1 MHRALL
7 PLLLLAAFAYVHYAP
22 GTPRPR
28 AAIDEDM
35 PQPTESYD
43 VADAPRSIEE
53 LKQRLARILE
63 REHIAGASVALVD
76 RNGPIWVGGF
86 GVRDRATGALVDGDT
101 AFRVGS
107 LTKSVIALGVMR
119 LVDQGKL
126 DVDRPLRE
134 ILPDVAID
142 NPWEAVAPVTLA
154 HCLEHTAG
162 FDDVRFNEI
171 FATDEGITVRDALAI
186 NPRSR
191 KVRWKPGT
199 RHSYSNVGYTV
210 AARAIEV
217 ASGEPFDQY
226 LRREILGPL
235 GITDADF
242 RRTSTLMPRLAIG
255 YMENARPVVFRSF
268 AHRPAG
274 ALLASANDI
283 AKLVH
288 FWIVR
293 GEGYPPIVSRTG
305 LARIERG
312 GTLPYPRV
320 DAEYG
325 FANYSDVMHPV
336 ISHGHDGGMP
346 GFHASFRYF
355 SDLGIGY
362 ALLLNSN
369 YSFRG
374 YFEIRSLMFEYMT
387 RGRTFPR
394 PPPATATERPAA
406 HFYAGAAPQNSAFGF
421 VDSIFQGWT
430 VAPFDNDSLRVTE
443 LSGASW
449 KLIPTRDGGYR
460 FPRSSGS
467 SVRFTTN
474 ADGKP
479 IMLLGFNYA
488 EAGSEWAAYMRL
500 AALKLAMALLWF
512 APLWAA
518 FELAFRAIVR
528 RRMLPRSLVLWP
540 ALAGLT
546 CRAIPRLLDKAFFD
560 GVIGMVHPLTIG
572 LCAATIVYAIASV
585 ATLVSCIRWLGRPDR
600 PRLLAMVMPLACGLA
615 FTLLALWLG
624 SNGFIGIRTWAW

>member
-1 MHRALL
+1 
-7 PLLLLAAFAYVHYAP
+7 
-22 GTPRPR
+22 
-28 AAIDEDM
+28 M
-35 PQPTESYD
+35 PEPTESY
-43 VADAPRSIEE
+43 VVTAPPRTIEE
-53 LKQRLARILE
+53 LQQRLRTIIE
-63 REHIAGASVALVD
+63 REHIAGVSIALVD
-76 RNGPIWVGGF
+76 RTGPIWIGGV
-86 GVRDRATGALVDGDT
+86 GVRDRATGTPTDGDT
-101 AFRVGS
+101 AYRVGS

-119 LVDQGKL
+119 LVDEGKL

-171 FATDEGITVRDALAI
+171 FASDEGISVRDALAI

-217 ASGEPFDQY
+217 ASGEPFDVY
-226 LRREILGPL
+226 LRREILAPL

-242 RRTSTLMPRLAIG
+242 RRTPSLTSRLAIG
-255 YMENARPVVFRSF
+255 YMEGERPVVYRSF

-288 FWIVR
+288 FWIMR
-293 GEGYPPIVSRTG
+293 GEGYPPIVSRAG

-325 FANYSDVMHPV
+325 FANYTDPMHPAL
-336 ISHGHDGGMP
+336 SHGHDGGMP
-346 GFHASFRYF
+346 GFHASYRYF

-362 ALLLNSN
+362 VVLLNSN

-374 YFEIRSLMFEYMT
+374 YFDLRSLLFAYMT
-387 RGRTFPR
+387 QGKTFTP
-394 PPPATATERPAA
+394 PPPAPATAPP
-406 HFYAGAAPQNSAFGF
+406 GAKFFTSDAPQNSALGF
-421 VDSIFQGWT
+421 IDQVFQGWT
-430 VAPFDNDSLRVTE
+430 VTPLSDDTLRMTY
-443 LSGASW
+443 LSGGTW
-449 KLIPTRDGGYR
+449 KLIPTADGGYR
-460 FPRSSGS
+460 LPRQSGS
-467 SVRFTTN
+467 SVRFTTL
-474 ADGKP
+474 ADGTP
-479 IMLLGFNYA
+479 IMVHGFSYA
-488 EAGSEWAAYMRL
+488 VAGSEWAAYLRL

-512 APLWAA
+512 VPLWAA
-518 FELAFRAIVR
+518 FELVLGAFVLR
-528 RRMLPRSLVLWP
+528 RSIPRSLVLWP
-540 ALAGLT
+540 ALAGLS

-560 GVIGMVHPLTIG
+560 GVIGTANPLTIG
-572 LCAATIVYAIASV
+572 LCAATIIYALASV
-585 ATLVSCIRWLGRPDR
+585 ATLVSSIRWLTRDDR
-600 PRLLAMVMPLACGLA
+600 PRLLAMIIPLTCGVA
-615 FTLLALWLG
+615 FTALALWLG
-624 SNGFIGIRTWAW
+624 VNGVIGIRTWAW

>member
-1 MHRALL
+1 VGRAAL
-7 PLLLLAAFAYVHYAP
+7 PLLVLGVFAYVHCAP
-22 GTPRPR
+22 ATPPRR

-35 PQPTESYD
+35 PQATEAY
-43 VADAPRSIEE
+43 VVTNPPRTLEE
-53 LKQRLARILE
+53 LQQRLRAIME
-63 REHIAGASVALVD
+63 REHIAGASIALVD
-76 RNGPIWVGGF
+76 RKGPIWIGGL
-86 GVRDRATGALVDGDT
+86 GVRDRATGAPVDGDT

-107 LTKSVIALGVMR
+107 LSKSVIALGVMR

-134 ILPDVAID
+134 IVPDVAID

-171 FATDEGITVRDALAI
+171 FASDEAISVRDALAI

-217 ASGEPFDQY
+217 ASGEPFDVY
-226 LRREILGPL
+226 IRREILAPL
-235 GITDADF
+235 GIVDADF
-242 RRTSTLMPRLAIG
+242 RRTTTLTSRLAVG
-255 YMENARPVVFRSF
+255 YMENDRPVEFRSF
-268 AHRPAG
+268 AHRPSG

-288 FWIVR
+288 FWLVR
-293 GEGYPPIVSRTG
+293 GEGYPPIVSRAG
-305 LARIERG
+305 LARIEHS

-320 DAEYG
+320 DGEYG

-336 ISHGHDGGMP
+336 ISRGHDGGMP

-355 SDLGIGY
+355 PSLGVGY
-362 ALLLNSN
+362 AVLLNSN

-374 YFEIRSLMFEYMT
+374 YFELRSLLFSYLT
-387 RGRTFPR
+387 HGRTFPH
-394 PPPATATERPAA
+394 PPPAPATAPP
-406 HFYAGAAPQNSAFGF
+406 GADFFELGAPQNSAFGF
-421 VDSIFQGWT
+421 LDRLWNGWT
-430 VAPFDNDSLRVTE
+430 VAPLDDDALRLTYI
-443 LSGASW
+443 SGGTR
-449 KLIPTRDGGYR
+449 KLIPTADGGYR
-460 FPRSSGS
+460 LPFSSGS

-488 EAGSEWAAYMRL
+488 VAGSEWAAYMRL
-500 AALKLAMALLWF
+500 AAFKIALVLLWF
-512 APLWAA
+512 VPLWAA
-518 FELAFRAIVR
+518 FELVLGAFVFR
-528 RRMLPRSLVLWP
+528 RSLPRSLVLWP

-546 CRAIPRLLDKAFFD
+546 CRALPRLLDKAFFD
-560 GVIGMVHPLTIG
+560 GVIGTANPLTIG
-572 LCAATIVYAIASV
+572 LCAATIVYAFASA
-585 ATLVSCIRWLGRPDR
+585 ATLVSAIRWLVRDDR
-600 PRLLAMVMPLACGLA
+600 PRLLAMVIPLTCGVA
-615 FTLLALWLG
+615 FTGLALWLG
-624 SNGFIGIRTWAW
+624 VNGIIGIRTWAW

>member
-1 MHRALL
+1 M
-7 PLLLLAAFAYVHYAP
+7 
-22 GTPRPR
+22 RP

-35 PQPTESYD
+35 PLATEPH
-43 VADAPRSIEE
+43 VVTAPPRTIEE
-53 LKQRLARILE
+53 LKTRLRAVLE
-63 REHIAGASVALVD
+63 REHIAGASIALVD
-76 RNGPIWVGGF
+76 RNGPIWIGGL
-86 GVRDRATGALVDGDT
+86 GVRDRATGAPVGADT

-134 ILPDVAID
+134 IIPDVAID

-171 FATDEGITVRDALAI
+171 FATDEGISVRDALSI

-191 KVRWKPGT
+191 KVRWRPGT
-199 RHSYSNVGYTV
+199 RHAYSNVGYTV

-217 ASGEPFDQY
+217 ASGEPFDVY
-226 LRREILGPL
+226 LKREILAPL
-235 GITDADF
+235 GIVDADF
-242 RRTSTLMPRLAIG
+242 RRTPSLIERLATG
-255 YMENARPVVFRSF
+255 YMEGERAVVYRSF

-274 ALLASANDI
+274 ALLASATDI

-293 GEGYPPIVSRTG
+293 GEGYPPIVSRAG

-325 FANYSDVMHPV
+325 FANYTDPMHPAL
-336 ISHGHDGGMP
+336 SHGHDGGMP

-362 ALLLNSN
+362 AVLLNSN

-374 YFEIRSLMFEYMT
+374 YFDLRSLLFAYMT
-387 RGRTFPR
+387 QGKTFTP
-394 PPPATATERPAA
+394 PPPAPATAPP
-406 HFYAGAAPQNSAFGF
+406 GARFFTAEAPQNTAFGF
-421 VDSIFQGWT
+421 MDRIWNGWS
-430 VAPFDNDSLRVTE
+430 VSPLDRDALRVTH
-443 LSGASW
+443 LSGFTA
-449 KLIPTRDGGYR
+449 KLIPTKDGGYR
-460 FPRSSGS
+460 MPFQSGS

-474 ADGKP
+474 ADGTP
-479 IMLLGFNYA
+479 IMVHGFSYA
-488 EAGSEWAAYMRL
+488 EAGSESVAYLRL
-500 AALKLAMALLWF
+500 AALKLVMVLLWF
-512 APLWAA
+512 VPLWAA
-518 FELAFRAIVR
+518 FEFLLGAFVFRRA
-528 RRMLPRSLVLWP
+528 LPRSLVLWP
-540 ALAGLT
+540 ALAGLC

-560 GVIGMVHPLTIG
+560 GIIGTANPVTIG
-572 LCAATIVYAIASV
+572 LCAATIGYAIASA
-585 ATLVSCIRWLGRPDR
+585 ATLVSSIRWLRRDDR
-600 PRLLAMVMPLACGLA
+600 PRLLAMLVPLTCGLA
-615 FTLLALWLG
+615 FTAFAIFLG
-624 SNGFIGIRTWAW
+624 ANGIIGLRTWAW